1 MIYLG
6 FDIGGTKIRGYRVI
20 PSYRKGRLV
29 SAVLGDNV
37 FSEPELKT
45 RNYHNPEE
53 LSKLIYQAVKRFGSP
68 KKVVVSGA
76 IAGVIN
82 EETLDAVCANV
93 HFPMTF
99 LGDLRDKG
107 YQSFAFNDLFAN
119 GTALSRLSSGK
130 DYSVVAVQNIG
141 SGNNIACARNGIVFT
156 KGTEAGHQAYIDSG
170 VFCGCGGSGHL
181 ETYASGNG
189 AALLA
194 LTYFKTQP
202 DDRSHPIL
210 EEALKEWNLENR
222 KRASIEKLQDD
233 DFWRKIVFS
242 IQGRHVMAAY
252 SKFPDENP
260 QKDIR
265 RKQRD
270 GIVYQLGQITGLYQ
284 PELIIMRGSFV
295 TENWTNLGKPAV
307 QRFFRDYSRFVHP
320 AIPQPKIVRKRLKKD
335 GVIGAVL
342 CAIDQIRQ
350 ENL

>member
-29 SAVLGDNV
+29 RADLDENV

-45 RNYHNPEE
+45 RNFQNPKE
-53 LSKLIYQAVKRFGSP
+53 LSELVYKAVKRFGSP

-82 EETLDAVCANV
+82 PETLDAVCANV
-93 HFPMTF
+93 HFPLTF
-99 LGDLRDKG
+99 LGDLKNMG
-107 YQSFAFNDLFAN
+107 YRSFAFNDLFAN
-119 GTALSRLSSGK
+119 GTALSRLGPGRN
-130 DYSVVAVQNIG
+130 YSVVAVQNIG
-141 SGNNIACARNGIVFT
+141 SGNNIACARNGVVFT
-156 KGTEAGHQAYIDSG
+156 RGTEAGHQAYIDSG
-170 VFCGCGGSGHL
+170 VSCGCGGSGHL

-194 LTYFKTQP
+194 LTYFKTHP
-202 DDRSHPIL
+202 GDRKHPIL

-222 KRASIEKLQDD
+222 KRTGMEKLNNDS
-233 DFWRKIVFS
+233 FWREIVFS

-252 SKFPDENP
+252 SKFPEQNP
-260 QKDIR
+260 QKEIR
-265 RKQRD
+265 RLERN
-270 GIVYQLGQITGLYQ
+270 GIAYQLGQITGLHQ

-307 QRFFRDYSRFVHP
+307 QRFLSNYERFVHP
-320 AIPQPKIVRKRLKKD
+320 AIERPKIERKKVKKD

-342 CAIDQIRQ
+342 CAIDEIRQ
-350 ENL
+350 E